1 MGKIHAIKT
10 MLIAIFISV
19 EIVAV
24 LIALCLALWYPQ
36 FVVKIG
42 DLFTQ
47 GWQMYCVLVGLPLGG
62 LLFGSKALHSLLHP
76 KDAEQKG
83 FYKWPDYPLL
93 RYYGYIPIFLCIIGA
108 ATAFVFLITPQLLS
122 RLLIGTIYIAVTL
135 AWVVSIITLGMAK
148 LRIDALLGGAD

>member
-1 MGKIHAIKT
+1 MEKNHLIKT
-10 MLIAIFISV
+10 ILIAIFISV
-19 EIVAV
+19 ELVVI
-24 LIALCLALWYPQ
+24 LIAVALAFYCPQ
-36 FVVKIG
+36 FVIKIG
-42 DLFTQ
+42 ELFTQ

-62 LLFGSKALHSLLHP
+62 LVFGFKTLHSLLHP
-76 KDAEQKG
+76 KNAEQKG

-108 ATAFVFLITPQLLS
+108 ATAFIFLLAPQLLS
-122 RLLIGTIYIAVTL
+122 MLQIGTIYTTVTL

>member
-1 MGKIHAIKT
+1 MGKIYTIKQI
-10 MLIAIFISV
+10 LIAVFISV
-19 EIVAV
+19 ELAAILLAV
-24 LIALCLALWYPQ
+24 GLALLFPQ
-36 FVVKIG
+36 FVIKIG

-62 LLFGSKALHSLLHP
+62 LVFGAGTLHSLLHP

-93 RYYGYIPIFLCIIGA
+93 RYYGYIPILLCLIGA
-108 ATAFVFLITPQLLS
+108 ATAFVFLIAPQSLS
-122 RLLIGTIYIAVTL
+122 MLQIGFIYIAVTL